1 MAYEIHNSSVYG
13 KVLAKRGRPVITNY
27 DEADKLA
34 AHFKGTLIKA
44 YDGRYMVKLPETATS
59 IEECGWGN
67 SEPTG
72 QLMPQTYNEHPDH
85 EVQMARQELYRT
97 AKLALMLHDMLK
109 NVGENQGL
117 EGWVQRKLTRAA
129 DYIESV
135 YDYLDYEMRYP
146 SDMYEDEQQQMG
158 MQSGNQTP
166 NPSPTQQTQ
175 ETPGTSPKAPG
186 MSKTPG
192 MVKMAK
198 LDTNGNVQGVPVMVP
213 SSQVKSKQQA
223 GFHVIGES
231 ASAGAS
237 SAGGIAVGAVNG
249 GMGSSSVG
257 SLFGGTYTQKKK
269 KKKTESAMSDAEK
282 HPTGPKFTGYWK
294 GTDKG
299 KPGKKMVG
307 GGP

>member
-1 MAYEIHNSSVYG
+1 MTYELKNSYVYG
-13 KVLAKRGRPVITNY
+13 KILAKDGRPVITNY
-27 DEADKLA
+27 DEAMKLA
-34 AHFKGTLIKA
+34 DRFNGTLWKVHT
-44 YDGRYMVKLPETATS
+44 GRYMIKLPETATS
-59 IEECGWGN
+59 IEECGCGN
-67 SEPTG
+67 TEPVINPMSSYSEEPRD
-72 QLMPQTYNEHPDH
+72 NEVH
-85 EVQMARQELYRT
+85 MARQELYRT
-97 AKLALMLHDMLK
+97 AKLSLMLHEILK
-109 NVGENQGL
+109 NVDESKGL
-117 EGWVQRKLTRAA
+117 DGWVQRKLTRAA

-135 YDYLDYEMRYP
+135 FDYMDYEMRYP
-146 SDMYEDEQQQMG
+146 ENMHEDDQQQM
-158 MQSGNQTP
+158 QSGGTP

-175 ETPGTSPKAPG
+175 QTPGTAPKAPG

-299 KPGKKMVG
+299 VPGKKMVG

>member
-1 MAYEIHNSSVYG
+1 MKYEIHNSSVYG
-13 KVLAKRGRPVITNY
+13 KVLAQNGRPVITNY

-34 AHFKGTLIKA
+34 AHYNGTLWKV
-44 YDGRYMVKLPETATS
+44 YDGRYMVKLPETANN

-67 SEPTG
+67 NEPTG
-72 QLMPQTYNEHPDH
+72 QLMPQTYNQYPDH

-97 AKLALMLHDMLK
+97 AKLSLMLHDMLK

-135 YDYLDYEMRYP
+135 FDYLDYEMRYP
-146 SDMYEDEQQQMG
+146 SEMNEDGQQMG
-158 MQSGNQTP
+158 MQTGSTP

-175 ETPGTSPKAPG
+175 QQPGTPPKAPG

-213 SSQVKSKQQA
+213 SAQVKSKQQA

-237 SAGGIAVGAVNG
+237 SAGGIAGGVGAM
-249 GMGSSSVG
+249 GMMGRSQIG
-257 SLFGGTYTQKKK
+257 SLFGGTYNQKKR
-269 KKKTESAMSDAEK
+269 KKKTESAMSDAVK
-282 HPTGPKFTGYWK
+282 NPSGPKFTVYWK
-294 GTDKG
+294 GIDKG
-299 KPGKKMVG
+299 PPGNKLVG
-307 GGP
+307 GD